1 MAILQAVNDR
11 NFTMRLLNALPLL
24 AAALCLSGPMMA
36 ATPDLSTH
44 AERSG
49 YAETGRYA
57 EVERLCRDFQ
67 AAYPAQVRCFDFGR
81 TPEGR
86 PMWVLA
92 ANADGALTPGQARA
106 KGLPVSLFQGGIH
119 AGEIDGKDAG
129 FKVLREL
136 LEKPGKHDPLRRQVM
151 LFVPVFNVDGHERF
165 AAWNRPNQRGP
176 KEMGWRV
183 TAHNHNLNR
192 DYAKAESPEMQAMLG
207 LVNDWDPLFYVD
219 LHVTDGAQFRHD
231 ISVQVEPKFAG
242 DPALRAIGRRFQDAV
257 LAELRRGGS
266 LPLPYYPSFRE
277 NDDPASGFADGVS
290 PPRFS
295 TGYFQLRNRFGVL
308 VETHSWRTYPERV
321 DATVRAV
328 RAMLAQV
335 ARHGTDWLAAA
346 RQADRDGARLAGTAV
361 ALEYAA
367 GPTARSIDFLGYAY
381 TRTPSEVSGALMTR
395 YDERTPAVW
404 KLPLYDDVRPSLEV
418 TAPAGGYVVPAAY
431 ATLLAGKF
439 DTHGIAYVRLNAAQR
454 MPVEQYRAES
464 AEFGQG
470 SVEGRQRLSVRG
482 QWQPAEADIG
492 AGSLFVPIA
501 QAKARLVMALLEPQ
515 APDSYL
521 AWGLFNNH
529 FERKEYMED
538 YVAEAVAREM
548 LRDPALKAEFEAKL
562 AADKAFADSP
572 GRRLEFFAR
581 RHPSWDDRYR
591 LYPVLRS
598 ARVLS
603 R

>member
-1 MAILQAVNDR
+1 
-11 NFTMRLLNALPLL
+11 MRILNALPLL
-24 AAALCLSGPMMA
+24 AAALFLPGLLRA
-36 ATPDLSTH
+36 AVPDLSTH

-57 EVERLCRDFQ
+57 EVEALCRDFQ

-86 PMWVLA
+86 PMWALA
-92 ANADGALTPGQARA
+92 ANLDGALSPEQARA

-136 LEKPGKHDPLRRQVM
+136 LARPDKHNPLRRQVM

-207 LVNDWDPLFYVD
+207 LVQAWDPLFYVD

-277 NDDPASGFADGVS
+277 NDNPASGFADGVS

-321 DATVRAV
+321 DATVRSI
-328 RAMLAQV
+328 RAMLTQV
-335 ARHGTDWLAAA
+335 ARHGDAWLAAA
-346 RQADRDGARLAGTAV
+346 QQADRDGARLAGTAV
-361 ALEYAA
+361 ALDYAA
-367 GPTARSIDFLGYAY
+367 GPSARTIDFLGYAY

-404 KLPLYDDVRPSLEV
+404 KLPLYDDVQPSLSV

-431 ATLLAGKF
+431 AALLAAKL
-439 DTHGIAYVRLNAAQR
+439 DTHGIAYSTLAAPQRLA
-454 MPVEQYRAES
+454 VEEYRAES
-464 AEFGQG
+464 AEFGAG

-482 QWQPAEADIG
+482 QWQPAEAEIG

-548 LRDPALKAEFEAKL
+548 LRNPALKAEFEARL
-562 AADKAFADSP
+562 VADKSFADSP
-572 GRRLEFFAR
+572 GKRLEFFAR

-598 ARVLS
+598 AVVLS
-603 R
+603 P

>member
-1 MAILQAVNDR
+1 
-11 NFTMRLLNALPLL
+11 MRILNALPLL
-24 AAALCLSGPMMA
+24 AAALFLPGPLTA
-36 ATPDLSTH
+36 AVPDLSTH

-49 YAETGRYA
+49 YLETGRYA
-57 EVERLCRDFQ
+57 EVEALCRDFQ

-86 PMWVLA
+86 PMWALA
-92 ANADGALTPGQARA
+92 ANLDGALSPEQARA
-106 KGLPVSLFQGGIH
+106 KNLPVSLFQGGIH

-136 LEKPGKHDPLRRQVM
+136 LARPDKRNPLRRQVM

-207 LVNDWDPLFYVD
+207 LVQAWDPLLYAD

-277 NDDPASGFADGVS
+277 NDNPASGFADGVS

-321 DATVRAV
+321 DATVRSI
-328 RAMLAQV
+328 RAMLTQV
-335 ARHGTDWLAAA
+335 AHHGDAWLAAA
-346 RQADRDGARLAGTAV
+346 QQADRDSAHLAGTAV
-361 ALEYAA
+361 ALDYAA
-367 GPTARSIDFLGYAY
+367 GPSARTIDFLGYAY

-395 YDERTPAVW
+395 YDERTPALW
-404 KLPLYDDVRPSLEV
+404 KLPLYDDVQPSLSV
-418 TAPAGGYVVPAAY
+418 TAPIGGYVVPAAY
-431 ATLLAGKF
+431 AALLAAKL
-439 DTHGIAYVRLNAAQR
+439 DTHGIAYTTLTAPQRLA
-454 MPVEQYRAES
+454 VEEYRAES
-464 AEFGQG
+464 AEFGTA
-470 SVEGRQRLSVRG
+470 SVEGRQRLTVRG
-482 QWQPAEADIG
+482 QWQATEAEIG

-538 YVAEAVAREM
+538 YVAEAVARQM
-548 LRDPALKAEFEAKL
+548 LRDPAVKAEFEARL
-562 AADKAFADSP
+562 QADKSFADSP
-572 GRRLEFFAR
+572 GKRLEFFAR

-603 R
+603 P